1 MPDGRPAVSAGLQ
14 RDVLVEAGHRCAIP
28 TCRATPTEIC
38 HIEPW
43 AKVKTHQFENLIA
56 LCPTCHTR
64 FDRGEIDRRSML
76 QYKANLGI
84 INGRYGEIERRI
96 LTLFAEDPSINVI
109 GMPLASDIAL
119 LHLVKDGL
127 FVRGFDQR
135 WGLVVPNGSNAE
147 IDFTGRQE
155 FYSITEKG
163 RDLVKRLAEARQL
176 DSHPTQLRH

>member
-1 MPDGRPAVSAGLQ
+1 
-14 RDVLVEAGHRCAIP
+14 
-28 TCRATPTEIC
+28 
-38 HIEPW
+38 
-43 AKVKTHQFENLIA
+43 
-56 LCPTCHTR
+56 
-64 FDRGEIDRRSML
+64 ML
-76 QYKANLGI
+76 QYKSNLGI

-135 WGLVVPNGSNAE
+135 GGFGLVVPNGSSAE

-155 FYSITEKG
+155 FYSVTEKG
-163 RDLVKRLAEARQL
+163 RELVRRLAEARQL
-176 DSHPTQLRH
+176 DSDVANPVS